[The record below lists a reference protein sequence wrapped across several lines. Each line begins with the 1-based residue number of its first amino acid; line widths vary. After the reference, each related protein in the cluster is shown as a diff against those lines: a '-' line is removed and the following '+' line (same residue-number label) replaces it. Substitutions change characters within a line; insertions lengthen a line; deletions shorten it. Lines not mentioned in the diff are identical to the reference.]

1 MITAEIFQ
9 RLEPLSKTDRLL
21 PVGNGKDWKG
31 PFLKGWPTKPGV
43 SIERL
48 KSWRGLKSI
57 GLAMDHLVCA
67 DVDGITAVERLLT
80 LGLLAPELIN
90 TWRIDRDN
98 DRHRF
103 KLIWR
108 PTPEQLR
115 LLPKHY
121 VGKDPTKPA
130 VEEDGKVLQKGEGVD
145 QFALHNGS
153 QMVVVGRHYSGGNYC
168 WPDGQ
173 GPEALAP
180 LPSQWFDYFVEQARD
195 YPKPAAGAN
204 RTVSTGRGDWH
215 RLEDCPICH
224 RTSNVVCQLHSD
236 GRTLRCFQGST
247 FAPPLDLQKGQLAP
261 GTQWA
266 FSKTQQVD
274 FGTFSVFALHQP
286 NNHQRLREW
295 LRNG

>member
-1 MITAEIFQ
+1 MITTDIFQ
-9 RLEPLSKTDRLL
+9 RLELLSKTDRLL
-21 PVGNGKDWKG
+21 PVGGGDDFKA
-31 PFLKGWPTKPGV
+31 PLLKGWPNKPGV

-80 LGLLAPELIN
+80 LDLLEPELIN

-115 LLPKHY
+115 LLPRRY
-121 VGKDPTKPA
+121 VGKDKTKPP
-130 VEEDGKVLQKGEGVD
+130 VMEGKTVLQKGEGVD
-145 QFALHNGS
+145 QFALHNGC

-180 LPSQWFDYFVEQARD
+180 LPSQWFDYFVEEARD

-215 RLEDCPICH
+215 RLDDCPVCH

-236 GRTLRCFQGST
+236 GRTLRCYRGSSYG
-247 FAPPLDLQKGQLAP
+247 PPLDLQKGQLAP

-266 FSKTQQVD
+266 FSKTQQVS
-274 FGTFSVFALHQP
+274 FGTFSVFALHKP

>member
-145 QFALHNGS
+145 
-153 QMVVVGRHYSGGNYC
+153 
-168 WPDGQ
+168 
-173 GPEALAP
+173 
-180 LPSQWFDYFVEQARD
+180 
-195 YPKPAAGAN
+195 
-204 RTVSTGRGDWH
+204 
-215 RLEDCPICH
+215 
-224 RTSNVVCQLHSD
+224 
-236 GRTLRCFQGST
+236 
-247 FAPPLDLQKGQLAP
+247 
-261 GTQWA
+261 
-266 FSKTQQVD
+266 
-274 FGTFSVFALHQP
+274 
-286 NNHQRLREW
+286 
-295 LRNG
+295 